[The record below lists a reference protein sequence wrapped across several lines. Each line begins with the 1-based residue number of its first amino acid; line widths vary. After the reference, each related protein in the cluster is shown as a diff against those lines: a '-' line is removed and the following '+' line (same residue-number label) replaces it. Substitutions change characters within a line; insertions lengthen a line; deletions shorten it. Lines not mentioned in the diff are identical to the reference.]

1 MKALLRGEGANVD
14 GDLGLILRMRNGS
27 EQAAEEFVRKYYG
40 VIGKYCLLHCRN
52 KSDAEDMT
60 QVVFEHFFRSFPEYR
75 HHGKALNYL
84 YTIAANVCRDFARRE
99 EPLPLEELES
109 EPEAPPGQEDTIL
122 DVRRA
127 LQSLPQELRETA
139 ILYFFQDR
147 KQSEIARILGIGL
160 PLVKYR
166 IRRARELLREQLRE
180 AVTV

>member
-1 MKALLRGEGANVD
+1 MD
-14 GDLGLILRMRNGS
+14 GDLILILRMRSGD
-27 EQAAEEFVRKYYG
+27 EQAVEAFVRKYYG
-40 VIGKYCLLHCRN
+40 AIGKYCLLHCRN
-52 KSDAEDMT
+52 KSDAEDLT

-84 YTIAANVCRDFARRE
+84 YTIAANVCRDWARKDA
-99 EPLPLEELES
+99 PLSLEELES
-109 EPEAPPGQEDTIL
+109 DPEAPPGQEDIRL

-127 LQSLPQELRETA
+127 LQSLPEELRETA

-147 KQSEIARILGIGL
+147 KQTEIARILGIGL

-180 AVTV
+180 VDTV

>member
-1 MKALLRGEGANVD
+1 MDA
-14 GDLGLILRMRNGS
+14 DLGLILRMRNGN
-27 EQAAEEFVRKYYG
+27 EQAAEEFVRKYYPA
-40 VIGKYCLLHCRN
+40 IGKYCLLHCQN

-84 YTIAANVCRDFARRE
+84 YTIAANVCRDHARRV
-99 EPLPLEELES
+99 EPIPLEELET

-127 LQSLPQELRETA
+127 LGHLPEELRETA
-139 ILYFFQDR
+139 ILYYFQDR
-147 KQSEIARILGIGL
+147 TQAEIAKILGIGL

-166 IRRARELLREQLRE
+166 IRRAKELLREQLRE
-180 AVTV
+180 AETV